1 MARQRYEDD
10 DYEDDEDED
19 DYEERPRRRGR
30 RRGGD
35 YEEHRGTMILVLG
48 LLGILVCAP
57 LAIAAWV
64 MGSGDLKKIKAGQ
77 MDPEGESSTRIGYI
91 LGIVT
96 TVLMIIGVIIVIGMF
111 ALGAAFFGAAADAQQ
126 DAFQK
131 MQEQQRQQ
139 QQKNPFAPGN

>member
-10 DYEDDEDED
+10 DYED

-91 LGIVT
+91 LGIVG
-96 TVLMIIGVIIVIGMF
+96 TVLMIITAIIVVIMIVFMG
-111 ALGAAFFGAAADAQQ
+111 ALAA
-126 DAFQK
+126 
-131 MQEQQRQQ
+131 
-139 QQKNPFAPGN
+139 NAPQGPPPNFR